1 MTKDNQWL
9 QPDVVWETRDKTR
22 TDQIS
27 CCGVVTSIQ
36 EHRGRRG
43 KGSVQEAKHGVR
55 RGVCVVAD
63 PLDSAHHKPGN
74 QGQQQPTRYS
84 QVSI

>member
-1 MTKDNQWL
+1 MTFINWL
-9 QPDVVWETRDKTR
+9 QPVVVQETRDKTR
-22 TDQIS
+22 TDQIG
-27 CCGVVTSIQ
+27 CRGVVTSVK

-63 PLDSAHHKPGN
+63 PLDSAHDKPGN
-74 QGQQQPTRYS
+74 QGQQQPASYS
-84 QVSI
+84 QVSF